1 MANYIVPFVLG
12 VFVGQEIQDVPRVK
26 PYLQSAVNKVIQIG
40 REIVANAQESTND
53 TKPSTKPTKNTP
65 TTSSDNIFSRWSKT
79 PTQNDNKKN

>member
-40 REIVANAQESTND
+40 REIVANAQESAND
-53 TKPSTKPTKNTP
+53 TKQTTK
-65 TTSSDNIFSRWSKT
+65 
-79 PTQNDNKKN
+79 